1 MQPAALARAFL
12 ESQGCQA
19 AQPTTSCP
27 AWRHAPDS
35 SGLPADDA
43 VRAEGL
49 FPWEKASTRPNRY
62 TARGRTRSGRRG
74 SLSVRRRQVHFHG
87 RHWPAWP
94 PGNTRAHGHMRLVR
108 ICVAKPRSR
117 GRRSSRTDS
126 APVCG
131 DYINAFSTVPGAFPR
146 GAGGVVVQRCLG
158 GLGHAQEP
166 LHFLGPHALS
176 AWRSPCNADAE
187 SMAPEAGAPA
197 PPLLLPSA
205 APARTPRRRPLGA
218 HVTATPVGTGRERRV
233 TPGRRPCASAGCS
246 RASAAA
252 HFVSNE
258 PA

>member
-1 MQPAALARAFL
+1 MVRKKKAEYRKRRLPPSSDDADGTRKGVPW
-12 ESQGCQA
+12 E
-19 AQPTTSCP
+19 
-27 AWRHAPDS
+27 
-35 SGLPADDA
+35 SGLPSSSADHFLSGLA
-43 VRAEGL
+43 SRSRFQRA
-49 FPWEKASTRPNRY
+49 AS
-62 TARGRTRSGRRG
+62 RGTGRRA
-74 SLSVRRRQVHFHG
+74 LSAGESVQAAESVH
-87 RHWPAWP
+87 
-94 PGNTRAHGHMRLVR
+94 RLR
-108 ICVAKPRSR
+108 TNQARSR

-176 AWRSPCNADAE
+176 AWRSQCNADAE

-205 APARTPRRRPLGA
+205 AHTPARTPRRRPLGA

-246 RASAAA
+246 RTSAAA
-252 HFVSNE
+252 HLFSNE